1 MMAQAQLAIRD
12 LASSADVARRSAELG
27 KSITPSGVRAAALRG
42 DLPVAAVV
50 GKGQRL
56 FRWEDV
62 ESFLAKRSAA

>member
-1 MMAQAQLAIRD
+1 MMVQAQSGVRE
-12 LASSADVARRSAELG
+12 LASSADVARRAVELG
-27 KSITPSGVRAAALRG
+27 KPLTPSGVRAAALRG

-62 ESFLAKRSAA
+62 EAFLASR